1 MVRSHGFAVGCVVRC
16 QVRRPLGGAWVFDYP
31 VVRMPTMKLRG
42 LHRFHME
49 AWGFVAGMYAQVP
62 SADRDYWPM
71 VGKN

>member
-1 MVRSHGFAVGCVVRC
+1 M
-16 QVRRPLGGAWVFDYP
+16 FDYP